1 MTTKTTKPMM
11 QFNIELD
18 FKACEEDGT
27 SDGYYDEMSD
37 HQSDFQA
44 DCYKKAVEIAE
55 NWVCK
60 HYDIDSYGHKIWHS
74 IPWEQWNDDESTV
87 CHCEAMDWEAG
98 NCWAE
103 FVHDLSGGTI
113 YEFGNESGVEDC
125 PCVDCNNNT
134 EYFKSVADYYKTTVE
149 EHFKKWAD

>member
-1 MTTKTTKPMM
+1 
-11 QFNIELD
+11 
-18 FKACEEDGT
+18 
-27 SDGYYDEMSD
+27 
-37 HQSDFQA
+37 
-44 DCYKKAVEIAE
+44 
-55 NWVCK
+55 
-60 HYDIDSYGHKIWHS
+60 
-74 IPWEQWNDDESTV
+74 
-87 CHCEAMDWEAG
+87 MDWEAG